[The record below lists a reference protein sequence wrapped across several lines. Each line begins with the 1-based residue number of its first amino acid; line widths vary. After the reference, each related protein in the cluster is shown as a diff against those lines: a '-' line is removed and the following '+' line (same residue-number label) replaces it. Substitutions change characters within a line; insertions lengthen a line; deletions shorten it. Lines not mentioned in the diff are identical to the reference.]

1 MASPKARSVLRIPP
15 PVTHS
20 ATGRPPLPPATIGEA
35 QSGWW
40 DQFSAVP
47 QDRTVDLP
55 HDHHVRLT
63 ERLCVALLRSIG
75 WVFVA
80 GTRSQAP
87 HLIRPR
93 RMDHLG
99 GC

>member
-1 MASPKARSVLRIPP
+1 MASPEDRPVRRVPP
-15 PVTHS
+15 PVTRS
-20 ATGRPPLPPATIGEA
+20 ATDRPPLPPVTIGEA
-35 QSGWW
+35 QSGRW
-40 DQFSAVP
+40 DRFSAGP
-47 QDRTVDLP
+47 QDGAVDLP

-63 ERLCVALLRSIG
+63 EQRCVRLLRSIG

-80 GTRSQAP
+80 GTPSQAP

-93 RMDHLG
+93 RLDHLG